1 VICSHVREEVA
12 VALLTGHELAPEASD
27 HLSRCEVC
35 AAEAAD
41 LARLPDLLAIT
52 RPDSIDEPE
61 PDEAGLHRLLSA
73 AAVTRRRGRRRV
85 LAGLAAAAAA
95 VVLLGG
101 GMIGWRASQSDAGP
115 PLAGPTAPVQLS
127 AGPSTQ
133 GVSAAVTLTPA
144 AWGAE
149 LAMKVTGVPP
159 QTKCTL
165 VVVTN
170 DGTTVRAATWWATY
184 AGTAEVHATV
194 AVDVDAIQRIDVV
207 DAGTQ
212 QTLLQVPV
220 A

>member
-1 VICSHVREEVA
+1 MTFEGGA
-12 VALLTGHELAPEASD
+12 G
-27 HLSRCEVC
+27 
-35 AAEAAD
+35 AAD

-73 AAVTRRRGRRRV
+73 AAVSRRRGRRRV

-101 GMIGWRASQSDAGP
+101 GMIGWRASQSDAGQP
-115 PLAGPTAPVQLS
+115 VAGPTAPVQFS

-149 LAMKVTGVPP
+149 LAMMVTGVPP

-170 DGTTVRAATWWATY
+170 DGTTVTALERVSFQVPHGGFLSLLGPSGCGKSTLLSLV
-184 AGTAEVHATV
+184 AGLDRPTSGRYLLDG
-194 AVDVDAIQRIDVV
+194 VDV
-207 DAGTQ
+207 AGPSPTISKTVSVSLAPSQ
-212 QTLLQVPV
+212 
-220 A
+220 